1 MASSQRAQ
9 GEMVSCTNRGTRSRE
24 DGGQV
29 GWLEGIHSKAG
40 VAGLEKGREPYGRG
54 SVRAGTEQGA
64 QAMGSLCRGGRLKQ
78 RWRWGRRGGRHGYC
92 PVSLLAAVGKKGA
105 MDMSWRRLLQGARP
119 APKCAPLFIEAAL
132 GLGFFS
138 GPSGLGWICPNTY
151 SGRVNLFSRIKMLPR
166 NSFVRG
172 TE

>member
-9 GEMVSCTNRGTRSRE
+9 GEMVSCTNRGTRSGE

-29 GWLEGIHSKAG
+29 GRIEGIHGKAG

-78 RWRWGRRGGRHGYC
+78 RWRWGRRGGRHGYW

-119 APKCAPLFIEAAL
+119 APKQRGGGAMYWEHRQRKEEDSVGEKEAV
-132 GLGFFS
+132 GGGWKNDRGGS
-138 GPSGLGWICPNTY
+138 GKCPSEHPYL
-151 SGRVNLFSRIKMLPR
+151 
-166 NSFVRG
+166 
-172 TE
+172 